1 MFKNKLID
9 GIVDNYKVNGF
20 DCENFKTLN
29 NEIDIYYN
37 NVNDEDFEHTNFT
50 QAKMDLDEDDLLDL
64 AEIIQNEFIEY
75 YENELFIEDL
85 EIDLNNKFKNVMF
98 NFIKNNIEFNFEK
111 VLKYTKKL
119 EFKENLEKKLIKKDI
134 KEKKVKI

>member
-1 MFKNKLID
+1 
-9 GIVDNYKVNGF
+9 
-20 DCENFKTLN
+20 
-29 NEIDIYYN
+29 
-37 NVNDEDFEHTNFT
+37 
-50 QAKMDLDEDDLLDL
+50 
-64 AEIIQNEFIEY
+64 
-75 YENELFIEDL
+75 
-85 EIDLNNKFKNVMF
+85 MF